1 MKLLRHILSHLLLIT
16 FLVAI
21 ALAYY
26 FRPMVFPDRVNSKIN
41 GWVESVYPPAVRLVY
56 HKPQQSDLKIKN
68 ADASVATLEMT
79 PVVEAKEPLVVK
91 EESPVPVSI
100 KEKEVT
106 AVVNEVV
113 QKLKDLVPEEEAA
126 SSVAVE
132 PVVEQET
139 VPSVAIA
146 PVVEQEQPVTQAHND
161 ASPVTVET
169 EKTSLPVVRPIEVE
183 TLAVDSDQGVGTEQ
197 NLLVAARQAYQ
208 QKDVDAAISKYRQL
222 IELDEHSP
230 NAFGEMGNIYYLQG
244 KWQEAGAAYYEAAVR
259 LVESGQMHQVAYLH
273 RVIQG
278 LDRNK
283 AEQLAVKINHGRM

>member
-26 FRPMVFPDRVNSKIN
+26 FRPIVFPDAVNTKIN
-41 GWVESVYPPAVRLVY
+41 AWVESVYPPAAKLVY
-56 HKPQQSDLKIKN
+56 HQSQQSGLKNKS
-68 ADASVATLEMT
+68 ATPSVASVAIA
-79 PVVEAKEPLVVK
+79 PVVKRKEPLAA
-91 EESPVPVSI
+91 EEEASVPIAI
-100 KEKEVT
+100 KEKEMT

-113 QKLKDLVPEEEAA
+113 QKLKDLVPEEEVIPAA
-126 SSVAVE
+126 ESAK
-132 PVVEQET
+132 
-139 VPSVAIA
+139 
-146 PVVEQEQPVTQAHND
+146 QEQVDTPI
-161 ASPVTVET
+161 VET
-169 EKTSLPVVRPIEVE
+169 AKQEQAK
-183 TLAVDSDQGVGTEQ
+183 TLAQVDEQPPALINSNKPSDAVPNLVQDESSAVNSDRDEGTEKK
-197 NLLVAARQAYQ
+197 LLVAARQAYKKQ
-208 QKDVDAAISKYRQL
+208 DMDTAISKYRQL

-283 AEQLAVKINHGRM
+283 AEQLAVKMNHGRM